1 MKTLSILGSTGSIGE
16 STLSLVDLYP
26 ERFRVAALATGSNS
40 RLLLQ
45 QIDRYRPGL
54 VALDDAAAAEEVR
67 REVTGVEVLDGVD
80 GVSRV
85 ATLDETDTVVAAISG
100 FSGLVPTYR
109 ALQAGKQVALAN
121 KETLVAAGDFMR
133 EVMSS
138 NGGSIIPVDS
148 EHSALHQCLRG
159 SGPESEIARLVL
171 TASGG
176 PFLHRPT
183 ESFRKI
189 TRNEA
194 LDHPTWR
201 MGPKITIDSATMM
214 NKGLEVIEAHHLF
227 GIDPDRIA
235 IVVHPQSVV
244 HSMVE
249 FIDGTLIAQLSITDM
264 RSALLY
270 ALSYPERWES
280 RLPPVD
286 LFSLPKLEFL
296 EPDLE
301 RFPCIRL
308 AYEALRQGASCPAA
322 LNAANEVAVEAFLSD
337 RLSFSQIPRI
347 SERVLR
353 SHRPRPIDDIRIVME
368 VDRESREAAWHVVEN
383 LGTIS

>member
-1 MKTLSILGSTGSIGE
+1 MKSLSILGSTGSIGQ

-26 ERFRVAALATGSNS
+26 ERFRVAALAAGRNS

-45 QIDRYRPGL
+45 QIEKYRPGI
-54 VALDDAAAAEEVR
+54 VAVYDAAAAEVVR
-67 REVTGVEVLDGVD
+67 RELTGVEVLEGVE

-109 ALQAGKQVALAN
+109 ALESGKQVALAN
-121 KETLVAAGDFMR
+121 KETLVAAGDFMQ

-138 NGGSIIPVDS
+138 NGGNIIPVDS
-148 EHSALHQCLRG
+148 EHNALHQCLRG
-159 SGPESEIARLVL
+159 THSRSEIAKLVL

-183 ESFRKI
+183 ESFPEI

-194 LDHPTWR
+194 LDHPTWK

-227 GIDPDRIA
+227 GVEADRIA
-235 IVVHPQSVV
+235 VAVHPQSVV

-249 FIDGTLIAQLSITDM
+249 FIDGTLVAQLSITDM

-280 RLPPVD
+280 RLPRLD

-301 RFPCIRL
+301 RFPCITL
-308 AYEALRQGASCPAA
+308 AYEALRQGASYPAA
-322 LNAANEVAVEAFLSD
+322 LNASNEIAVSAFLGD
-337 RLSFSQIPRI
+337 RLRFSQIPEVSRRI
-347 SERVLR
+347 LQ
-353 SHRPRPIDDIRIVME
+353 SHRPRPIDDIGIVLE
-368 VDRESREAAWHVVEN
+368 VDRDSREEARQVVET
-383 LGTIS
+383 LGTES

>member
-26 ERFRVAALATGSNS
+26 DRFRVAALATGGNS

-45 QIDRYRPGL
+45 QIERYRPGL
-54 VALDDAAAAEEVR
+54 VAVHDPAAAEEVR
-67 REVTGVEVLDGVD
+67 RELTGVEVLDGVE

-109 ALQAGKQVALAN
+109 ALKSGKQVALAN

-133 EVMSS
+133 KVMSS
-138 NGGSIIPVDS
+138 HGGSIIPVDS
-148 EHSALHQCLRG
+148 EHNALHQCLRG
-159 SGPESEIARLVL
+159 TGPESEIARLVL

-176 PFLHRPT
+176 PFLHRPR
-183 ESFRKI
+183 ESFHNIKRD
-189 TRNEA
+189 EA
-194 LDHPTWR
+194 LDHPTWQ

-235 IVVHPQSVV
+235 VVVHPQSVV

-280 RLPPVD
+280 RLPRID

-308 AYEALRQGASCPAA
+308 AYEALRRGASYPAT

-337 RLSFSQIPRI
+337 RLCFSQIASV

-368 VDRESREAAWHVVEN
+368 VDRESREEAWRVVEE
-383 LGTIS
+383 LETDR

>member
-1 MKTLSILGSTGSIGE
+1 MKSLSILGSTGSIGQ

-26 ERFRVAALATGSNS
+26 ERFRVAALTAGRNS

-45 QIDRYRPGL
+45 QIERYRPGL
-54 VALDDAAAAEEVR
+54 VAVDDAAAAEEVR
-67 REVTGVEVLDGVD
+67 RELTGVEVLEGVE
-80 GVSRV
+80 GVSRA

-100 FSGLVPTYR
+100 FSGLVPTCR
-109 ALQAGKQVALAN
+109 ALESGKQVALAN
-121 KETLVAAGDFMR
+121 KETLVAAGDFMQ

-138 NGGSIIPVDS
+138 SGGNIIPVDS
-148 EHSALHQCLRG
+148 EHNALHQCLRG
-159 SGPESEIARLVL
+159 ARSKTEIARLVL

-176 PFLHRPT
+176 PFLHRPR
-183 ESFRKI
+183 ESFQEI

-194 LDHPTWR
+194 LDHPTWQ

-227 GIDPDRIA
+227 GIDADQIA
-235 IVVHPQSVV
+235 VAVHPQSVV

-249 FIDGTLIAQLSITDM
+249 FIDGTLVAQLSITDM

-280 RLPPVD
+280 RLPRMD

-308 AYEALRQGASCPAA
+308 AYEALRQGASYPAA
-322 LNAANEVAVEAFLSD
+322 LNAANEIAVEAFLGD
-337 RLSFSQIPRI
+337 RLGFSQIPEVSR
-347 SERVLR
+347 RVLQ
-353 SHRPRPIDDIRIVME
+353 SHRPRPIDGIRIVLE
-368 VDRESREAAWHVVEN
+368 VDRDSREEARRVVDTLLE
-383 LGTIS
+383 

>member
-1 MKTLSILGSTGSIGE
+1 MKTISILGSTGSIGK

-26 ERFRVAALATGSNS
+26 EQFRVAGLAAGSNS

-45 QIDRYRPGL
+45 QIERYRPSL
-54 VALDDAAAAEEVR
+54 VAVDDPAAAEEVR
-67 REVTGVEVLDGVD
+67 RELSGVEVLDGLD

-85 ATLDETDTVVAAISG
+85 AALDETDTVVAAISG

-109 ALQAGKQVALAN
+109 ALEAGKQVALAN
-121 KETLVAAGDFMR
+121 KETLVAAGDFMAK
-133 EVMSS
+133 VMAAS
-138 NGGSIIPVDS
+138 GGTIIPVDS

-159 SGPESEIARLVL
+159 SSGESEIARLVL

-176 PFLHRPT
+176 PFLHRPM
-183 ESFRKI
+183 ESFRGI
-189 TRNEA
+189 TKDEA
-194 LDHPTWR
+194 LDHPTWK

-214 NKGLEVIEAHHLF
+214 NKGLEVVEAHHLF
-227 GIDPDRIA
+227 GIDHDRID
-235 IVVHPQSVV
+235 VVIHPQSVV

-280 RLPPVD
+280 RLPSVD

-301 RFPCIRL
+301 RFPCIGL
-308 AYEALRQGASCPAA
+308 AYEGLRRGDSFPAT

-337 RLSFSQIPRI
+337 RLGFSRIPRI
-347 SERVLR
+347 SELVLQ
-353 SHRPRPIDDIRIVME
+353 SHRPRPIDDIQAVLE
-368 VDRESREAAWHVVEN
+368 VDRESRKEAWRVVDEIGN
-383 LGTIS
+383 

>member
-1 MKTLSILGSTGSIGE
+1 MKSLSILGSTGSVGE

-26 ERFRVAALATGSNS
+26 ERFRVAALAAGRNS

-45 QIDRYRPGL
+45 QIEKYRPGI
-54 VALDDAAAAEEVR
+54 VAVYDAAAAEVVR
-67 REVTGVEVLDGVD
+67 RELTGVEVLEGVE

-109 ALQAGKQVALAN
+109 ALESGKQVALAN
-121 KETLVAAGDFMR
+121 KETLVAAGDFMQ

-138 NGGSIIPVDS
+138 NGGNIIPVDS
-148 EHSALHQCLRG
+148 EHNALHQCLRG
-159 SGPESEIARLVL
+159 THSRSEIAKLVL

-183 ESFRKI
+183 ESFPEI

-194 LDHPTWR
+194 LDHPTWK

-227 GIDPDRIA
+227 GVEADRIA
-235 IVVHPQSVV
+235 VAVHPQSVV

-249 FIDGTLIAQLSITDM
+249 FIDGTLVAQLSITDM

-280 RLPPVD
+280 RLPRLD

-301 RFPCIRL
+301 RFPCITL
-308 AYEALRQGASCPAA
+308 AYEALRQGASYPAA
-322 LNAANEVAVEAFLSD
+322 LNASNEIAVSAFLGD
-337 RLSFSQIPRI
+337 RLRFSQIPEVSRRI
-347 SERVLR
+347 LQ
-353 SHRPRPIDDIRIVME
+353 SHRPRPIDDIGIVLE
-368 VDRESREAAWHVVEN
+368 VDRDSREEARQVVET
-383 LGTIS
+383 LGTES

>member
-1 MKTLSILGSTGSIGE
+1 MKSLSILGSTGSIGQ

-26 ERFRVAALATGSNS
+26 ERFRVAALTAGRNS

-45 QIDRYRPGL
+45 QIERYRPGL
-54 VALDDAAAAEEVR
+54 VAVDDAAAAEEVR
-67 REVTGVEVLDGVD
+67 RELTGVEVLEGVE
-80 GVSRV
+80 GVSRA

-100 FSGLVPTYR
+100 FSGLVPTCR
-109 ALQAGKQVALAN
+109 ALESGKQVALAN
-121 KETLVAAGDFMR
+121 KETLVAAGDFMQ

-138 NGGSIIPVDS
+138 SGGNIIPVDS
-148 EHSALHQCLRG
+148 EHNALHQCLRG
-159 SGPESEIARLVL
+159 ARSKTEIARLVL

-176 PFLHRPT
+176 PFLHRPR
-183 ESFRKI
+183 ESFQEI

-194 LDHPTWR
+194 LDHPTWQ

-227 GIDPDRIA
+227 GIDADQIA
-235 IVVHPQSVV
+235 VAVHPQSVV

-249 FIDGTLIAQLSITDM
+249 FIDGTLVAQLSITDM

-280 RLPPVD
+280 RLPRMD

-308 AYEALRQGASCPAA
+308 AYEALRQGASYPAA
-322 LNAANEVAVEAFLSD
+322 LNAANEIAVEAFLGD
-337 RLSFSQIPRI
+337 RLGFSQIPEVSR
-347 SERVLR
+347 RVLQ
-353 SHRPRPIDDIRIVME
+353 SHRPCPIDGIGIVLE
-368 VDRESREAAWHVVEN
+368 VDGDSREEARRVVDTLLE
-383 LGTIS
+383 

>member
-1 MKTLSILGSTGSIGE
+1 MKTLSILGSTGSVGE

-26 ERFRVAALATGSNS
+26 DRFRVAALATGGNS

-45 QIDRYRPGL
+45 QIERYHPGL
-54 VALDDAAAAEEVR
+54 VAVDDPAAAEEVR
-67 REVTGVEVLDGVD
+67 RELTGVEVLDGVE

-109 ALQAGKQVALAN
+109 ALKSGKQVALAN

-138 NGGSIIPVDS
+138 HGGSIIPVDS

-159 SGPESEIARLVL
+159 TGPKSEIARLVL

-176 PFLHRPT
+176 PFLHRSQD
-183 ESFRKI
+183 SFHKI
-189 TRNEA
+189 TRTEA
-194 LDHPTWR
+194 LDHPTWQ

-235 IVVHPQSVV
+235 VVVHPQSIV

-270 ALSYPERWES
+270 ALSYPERWQS
-280 RLPPVD
+280 RLPRMD

-301 RFPCIRL
+301 RFPCIGL
-308 AYEALRQGASCPAA
+308 AYEALRRGASYPAT

-337 RLSFSQIPRI
+337 RLCFSHIPRV
-347 SERVLR
+347 SRRVLR

-368 VDRESREAAWHVVEN
+368 VDRESREEAWREVEE
-383 LGTIS
+383 LRAEG

>member
-26 ERFRVAALATGSNS
+26 DRFRVAALATGCNS

-45 QIDRYRPGL
+45 QIERYRPGL
-54 VALDDAAAAEEVR
+54 VAVDDPAAAEEVR
-67 REVTGVEVLDGVD
+67 RELTGVEVLDGVE

-85 ATLDETDTVVAAISG
+85 ATLDEVDTVVAAISG

-109 ALQAGKQVALAN
+109 ALKSGKQVALAN

-138 NGGSIIPVDS
+138 HGGSIIPVDS

-159 SGPESEIARLVL
+159 SGPQSEIARLVL

-176 PFLHRPT
+176 PFLHRSR
-183 ESFRKI
+183 ESFHKI

-194 LDHPTWR
+194 LDHPTWQ

-214 NKGLEVIEAHHLF
+214 NKGLEVIEAQHLF

-235 IVVHPQSVV
+235 VVVHPQSVV

-280 RLPPVD
+280 RLPRID

-308 AYEALRQGASCPAA
+308 AYEALRRGASCPAT

-337 RLSFSQIPRI
+337 RLSFSQIPRV
-347 SERVLR
+347 SGRVLR
-353 SHRPRPIDDIRIVME
+353 SLRPRPIDDIRIVME
-368 VDRESREAAWHVVEN
+368 VDRESREEAWRVVEE
-383 LGTIS
+383 LGA

>member
-1 MKTLSILGSTGSIGE
+1 MKSLSILGSTGSIGE

-26 ERFRVAALATGSNS
+26 ERFRVAALAARRNS

-45 QIDRYRPGL
+45 QIEKYRPGL

-67 REVTGVEVLDGVD
+67 RELTGVEVLEGVE

-100 FSGLVPTYR
+100 FSGLLPTYR
-109 ALQAGKQVALAN
+109 ALESGKQVALAN
-121 KETLVAAGDFMR
+121 KETLVAAGDFMQQ
-133 EVMSS
+133 VMFS

-148 EHSALHQCLRG
+148 EHNALHQCLRG
-159 SGPESEIARLVL
+159 TRSRSEIAKLVL

-183 ESFRKI
+183 ESFQEI

-194 LDHPTWR
+194 LDHPTWE
-201 MGPKITIDSATMM
+201 MGPKITVDSATMM

-227 GIDPDRIA
+227 GIDADRIA
-235 IVVHPQSVV
+235 VAVHPQSVV
-244 HSMVE
+244 HSLVE
-249 FIDGTLIAQLSITDM
+249 FIDGTLLAQLSITDM

-280 RLPPVD
+280 RLPRVD

-301 RFPCIRL
+301 RFPCIAL
-308 AYEALRQGASCPAA
+308 AYEALRQGASYPAA
-322 LNAANEVAVEAFLSD
+322 LNAANEIAVEAFLGD
-337 RLSFSQIPRI
+337 RLGFSQIPKVSR
-347 SERVLR
+347 RVLQ
-353 SHRPRPIDDIRIVME
+353 SHRPRPIDDIGIVLE
-368 VDRESREAAWHVVEN
+368 VDRDSREEARRVVEE
-383 LGTIS
+383 LKTEG

>member
-1 MKTLSILGSTGSIGE
+1 MKSLSILGSTGSIGQ

-26 ERFRVAALATGSNS
+26 ERFRVAALAAGRNS

-45 QIDRYRPGL
+45 QIEKYRPGI
-54 VALDDAAAAEEVR
+54 VAVYDAAAAEVVR
-67 REVTGVEVLDGVD
+67 RELTGVEVLEGVE

-109 ALQAGKQVALAN
+109 ALESGKQVALAN
-121 KETLVAAGDFMR
+121 KETLVAAGDFMQ

-138 NGGSIIPVDS
+138 NGGNIIPVDS
-148 EHSALHQCLRG
+148 EHNALHQCLRG
-159 SGPESEIARLVL
+159 THSRSEIAKLVL

-183 ESFRKI
+183 ESFPEI

-194 LDHPTWR
+194 LDHPTWK

-227 GIDPDRIA
+227 GVEADRIA
-235 IVVHPQSVV
+235 VAVHPQSVV

-249 FIDGTLIAQLSITDM
+249 FIDGTLVAQLSITDM

-280 RLPPVD
+280 RLPRLD

-296 EPDLE
+296 KPDLE
-301 RFPCIRL
+301 RFPCITL
-308 AYEALRQGASCPAA
+308 AYEALRQGASYPAA
-322 LNAANEVAVEAFLSD
+322 LNASNEIAVSAFLGD
-337 RLSFSQIPRI
+337 RLRFSQIPEVSRRI
-347 SERVLR
+347 LR
-353 SHRPRPIDDIRIVME
+353 SHRPRPIDDIGIVLE
-368 VDRESREAAWHVVEN
+368 VDRDSREEARQVVET
-383 LGTIS
+383 LGTES

>member
-1 MKTLSILGSTGSIGE
+1 MKSLSILGSTGSIGQ

-26 ERFRVAALATGSNS
+26 ERFRVAALTAGRNS

-45 QIDRYRPGL
+45 QIERYRPGL
-54 VALDDAAAAEEVR
+54 VAVDDAAAAEEVR
-67 REVTGVEVLDGVD
+67 RELTGVEVLEGVE
-80 GVSRV
+80 GVSRA

-100 FSGLVPTYR
+100 FSGLVPTCR
-109 ALQAGKQVALAN
+109 ALESGKQVALAN
-121 KETLVAAGDFMR
+121 KETLVAAGDFMQ

-138 NGGSIIPVDS
+138 SGGNIIPVDS
-148 EHSALHQCLRG
+148 EHNALHQCLRG
-159 SGPESEIARLVL
+159 ARSKTEIARLVL

-176 PFLHRPT
+176 PFLHRPR
-183 ESFRKI
+183 ESFQEI

-194 LDHPTWR
+194 LDHPTWQ
-201 MGPKITIDSATMM
+201 MGPKITVDSATMM

-227 GIDPDRIA
+227 GIDADQIA
-235 IVVHPQSVV
+235 VAVHPQSVV

-249 FIDGTLIAQLSITDM
+249 FIDGTLVAQLSITDM

-280 RLPPVD
+280 RLPRMD

-308 AYEALRQGASCPAA
+308 AYEALRQGASYPAA
-322 LNAANEVAVEAFLSD
+322 LNAANEIAVEGFLGD
-337 RLSFSQIPRI
+337 RLGFSQIPEVSR
-347 SERVLR
+347 RVLQ
-353 SHRPRPIDDIRIVME
+353 SHRPRPIDGIGIVLE
-368 VDRESREAAWHVVEN
+368 VDGDSREEARRVVDTLLE
-383 LGTIS
+383 